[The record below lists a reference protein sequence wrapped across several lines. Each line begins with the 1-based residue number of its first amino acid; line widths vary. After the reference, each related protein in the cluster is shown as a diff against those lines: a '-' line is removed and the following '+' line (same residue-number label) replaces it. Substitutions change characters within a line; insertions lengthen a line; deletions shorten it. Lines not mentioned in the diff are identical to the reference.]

1 MESIEIKMTWP
12 DTLNALLALYEC
24 GDRKYAREQLQRMA
38 IAADYGVSAQTA
50 LERIADMKD
59 RDGNAIEMHRDEL
72 RAIAR
77 SALPGSTG

>member
-1 MESIEIKMTWP
+1 METIDIKMTWA
-12 DTLNALLALYEC
+12 DTLNALLAIYES
-24 GDRKYAREQLQRMA
+24 GNRKYAREQLQRMA
-38 IAADYGVSAQTA
+38 RAADYGLTAQAA

-77 SALPGSTG
+77 TALGTQTG